1 MILCDRD
8 ILREMKAKRF
18 SIIPFDEGMLQPA
31 SYDLRVGKDAATV
44 PKEEGGS
51 FTMDLEKEG
60 IIVIPPYAPAIIY
73 TMETLSLPLNLA
85 GRFGL
90 KSGLSR
96 RGVYASV
103 GPQVDPGFEGP
114 LSVTLYN
121 FTPTSVALNYGDSF
135 LSLELHRLSHPAS
148 KGYDGEYQR
157 RRTFTAK
164 EIEPVLGYKGHGLS
178 AVVQGFQETRDALN
192 RVADLPKKFE
202 AFLESYENQNRESAE
217 FNKALITEMKKL
229 VEYIAGDRPRTVV
242 LRAIPREEAI
252 GEIVQLFKQSK
263 KPLFYSDVAER
274 LNLDLE
280 LVVELCNELEKDGQ
294 IGVLT
299 PYETKRPK
307 AKR

>member
-1 MILCDRD
+1 MILCDKD
-8 ILREMKAKRF
+8 ILREMEDKKF
-18 SIIPFDEGMLQPA
+18 SITPFDEGMLQPA
-31 SYDLRVGKDAATV
+31 SYDLRVGKNAATV

-51 FTMDLEKEG
+51 FMMDLEKEG
-60 IIVIPPYAPAIIY
+60 ILVIPAYAPAIIY
-73 TMETLSLPLNLA
+73 TMETLSLPLDIA

-148 KGYDGEYQR
+148 RGYDGEYQR
-157 RRTFTAK
+157 RQTFTAK

-178 AVVQGFQETRDALN
+178 AVVQGFHETRDALN
-192 RVADLPKKFE
+192 RIADLPKKFE

-217 FNKALITEMKKL
+217 FNKTLISEMKKL

-252 GEIVQLFKQSK
+252 KEIVKLFKQSK
-263 KPLFYSDVAER
+263 APLFYSDVAER